1 MSMVVY
7 FVVSFVKMFVD
18 NLVDAFYSKFLFDPD
33 SVRMTSS
40 QRYTQPSDVDIRL
53 SGGRK
58 K

>member
-7 FVVSFVKMFVD
+7 FVVSFVKVFVD
-18 NLVDAFYSKFLFDPD
+18 NLVDAFYSKFLLDPD
-33 SVRMTSS
+33 SVRVTSS
-40 QRYTQPSDVDIRL
+40 QRNTQPSDVDIRP